1 MVCYDFTE
9 QRVSFI
15 GKRDLLATPNQLPQ
29 NTRRIYTNIIVQII
43 YVYIYTFIK
52 TRFALFREKY
62 LIDIMWMWWI

>member
-43 YVYIYTFIK
+43 YVYIYTHLSK
-52 TRFALFREKY
+52 PVLHYSERNT
-62 LIDIMWMWWI
+62 